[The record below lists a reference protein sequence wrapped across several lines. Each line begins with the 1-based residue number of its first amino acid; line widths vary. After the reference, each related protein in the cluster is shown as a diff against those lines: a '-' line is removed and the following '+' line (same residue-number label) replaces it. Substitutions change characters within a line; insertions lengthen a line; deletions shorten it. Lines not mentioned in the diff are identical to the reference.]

1 MSAVDKTNTRH
12 GFTAAE
18 IQKIIYS
25 LFVRDALD
33 LYPAE
38 TIAQIRGRA
47 DKSDE
52 PELPGI
58 EPHSIVEVPPS
69 TPITSVLLD
78 DNPKTAFGAKK
89 PGTAAIPPVAI
100 IELGRAMHFGAVIK
114 GYGRFNWRDKSVTT
128 SVYTDAIDRHMLAF
142 RDGEDIASDS
152 AVHHLAHVMACC
164 AIVID
169 AIHTGKINDD
179 RRQDG
184 VAAIAIDTYSGS

>member
-1 MSAVDKTNTRH
+1 MSAVDITDIRSLSPAQKSVLE
-12 GFTAAE
+12 AA
-18 IQKIIYS
+18 I
-25 LFVRDALD
+25 DAGLNGKEFEAVCRVSRQEFD
-33 LYPAE
+33 R
-38 TIAQIRGRA
+38 IRAVAGKLR
-47 DKSDE
+47 E
-52 PELPGI
+52 YREPGI
-58 EPHSIVEVPPS
+58 EVPLG
-69 TPITSVLLD
+69 TPIASVLLD
-78 DNPKTAFGAKK
+78 DNPKTVFGAKK